1 MKHRNP
7 SLALLAPAI
16 CSVFGI
22 RPPSLSVREQLEDL
36 AERVGRAYRICL
48 IVIDGLGNRQFDFHG
63 LAMPYLSSL
72 RDGRCTVLRAESP
85 PRTSSNVASL
95 LTGAPVSVHG
105 VTSKSMDLNCESLFD
120 VMSKCAMT
128 TSIVARDK
136 NSLKCLF
143 AQKAGSVVKLT
154 EGDDRAVFRRAEMVI
169 QDLRPHFLWIHLS
182 DLDSISHIAGPESTE
197 ASRALM
203 RIDRAASE
211 LASLLDRHSYAAIM
225 TADHGSH
232 AVPDG
237 KGGMTA
243 AHDGSD
249 EGDFLVPLLSV
260 KAKR

>member
-1 MKHRNP
+1 MNNTGL
-7 SLALLAPAI
+7 SLTFLAPAI
-16 CSVFGI
+16 CSALGI
-22 RPPSLSVREQLEDL
+22 RKPSLSVMEPLDDV

-63 LAMPYLSSL
+63 QVMPYLSSI
-72 RDGRCTVLRAESP
+72 RDDRCTVLRAESP
-85 PRTSSNVASL
+85 PRTSSNVASI

-105 VTSKSMDLNCESLFD
+105 VKSKSNDLNCESLFD

-136 NSLKCLF
+136 SSLRCLF
-143 AQKAGSVVKLT
+143 AQRAGEVVKLS
-154 EGDDRAVFRRAEMVI
+154 EGDDRAVLRRAERVI
-169 QDLRPHFLWIHLS
+169 QDVRPHFMWIHLS
-182 DLDSISHIAGPESTE
+182 DLDSMSHTAGPESAE
-197 ASRALM
+197 AARALM
-203 RIDRAASE
+203 QIDRAASE
-211 LASLLDRHSYAAIM
+211 LAPLLDRHSYATVV

-249 EGDFLVPLLSV
+249 ESDFLVPLLSV
-260 KAKR
+260 KAKH